1 IPAFAGRP
9 RQRNVWVM
17 SVENVAPGPA
27 SMKWRKLGRIYAP
40 DGSRPWG
47 RSHAA
52 NPVPERVAGDRFRI
66 YFSTRDGENRSSISW
81 IECSLNE
88 PAPNLSEADQP
99 VLAPGEL
106 GMFDDSG
113 CSIGCLLPVGEK
125 RFLYYMG
132 WHLTVRVPWQNALGL
147 AVSDAP
153 GQPFQRVSRFPI
165 IPLDDVDPYT
175 ISYPW
180 VLREGD
186 NFRMWYGSNTEW
198 GPRREDMRHLI
209 KYAESRDGISWERR
223 GVVAIDFVGDGEYA
237 ICKPCVLHSSNAY
250 EMWFCS
256 RGDKYRI
263 RYAQSPDG
271 NVWTRHDSTVGI
283 NVSPSGWDSD
293 MIEYPCVFDHNGHRY
308 MLYAG
313 NGYGREGFGLAVLEG
328 D

>member
-1 IPAFAGRP
+1 MR
-9 RQRNVWVM
+9 
-17 SVENVAPGPA
+17 
-27 SMKWRKLGRIYAP
+27 WRKLGHVYAP
-40 DGSRPWG
+40 DGSKPWM

-52 NPVPERVAGDRFRI
+52 NPLPEHVAGDRFRI
-66 YFSTRDGENRSSISW
+66 YFSARDAENRSSISS
-81 IECSLNE
+81 IEIDLNE
-88 PAPNLSEADQP
+88 PSRILSEADQP

-113 CSIGCLLPVGEK
+113 CSIGCLVSVGHR

-147 AVSDAP
+147 AVSNAP

-165 IPLDDVDPYT
+165 VPLDDVDPYT

-180 VLREGD
+180 VLRD
-186 NFRMWYGSNTEW
+186 SNTFRMWYGSNTQW
-198 GPRREDMRHLI
+198 GPRQEDMRHLI
-209 KYAESRDGISWERR
+209 KYAESRDGVSWERK
-223 GVVAIDFVGDGEYA
+223 GVVAVNFNSPDEYA
-237 ICKPCVLHSSNAY
+237 ICKPCVLKNGDLY

-271 NVWTRHDSTVGI
+271 IAWTRQDGAVGI
-283 NVSPSGWDSD
+283 DVSPSGWDSE
-293 MIEYPCVFDHNGHRY
+293 MIEYPCVFDHGGHRY
-308 MLYAG
+308 MLYSG
-313 NGYGREGFGLAVLEG
+313 NGYGRAGFGLAVLET